1 MDRLSPFF
9 QGRGQFRSEQW
20 NNFNNVVSNQAFV
33 PNQVVQ
39 TNYRQEGFV
48 PNPVYTAPV
57 YTPVYNAPQYT
68 APVDNTPVYT
78 APVYTAP
85 VYTPVVDNTPVYTQ
99 TYPTKEY
106 RSH

>member
-1 MDRLSPFF
+1 M
-9 QGRGQFRSEQW
+9 
-20 NNFNNVVSNQAFV
+20 NNQIFV

-48 PNPVYTAPV
+48 PNPVYTPPV
-57 YTPVYNAPQYT
+57 YTP
-68 APVDNTPVYT
+68 PVYT

>member
-1 MDRLSPFF
+1 M
-9 QGRGQFRSEQW
+9 
-20 NNFNNVVSNQAFV
+20 NNQIFV

-48 PNPVYTAPV
+48 PNPVYTPPVYTAPV
-57 YTPVYNAPQYT
+57 YTA
-68 APVDNTPVYT
+68 PVYT